1 MTDET
6 TVPARHVDIRLDGVE
21 IDGRLF
27 AYPVLLADLAE
38 ILPGEP
44 FAIPP
49 SKRNRGSWIWD
60 DAGVR
65 AGTKDEVHAEKLA
78 FSVDTVEREVRIE
91 GVPFGEEFGPRGS
104 TFPNRDFGTGYVM
117 VHRSEP
123 GPDQHVREVIVEQ
136 KVPRRRAAGK
146 KQAAPAAPATPA
158 APTPPA
164 VVGFADLNLKL
175 AVVQVLMY
183 EKGLLTPRFVV
194 DDFVDTCERE
204 IDLVTE
210 GYGPIPEVLAH
221 FAALEIPEELLA
233 QVDEISMDG
242 GNEIYLQVAPQ
253 WDGEDGAFDVAR
265 WDDLD
270 RLPGLR
276 SVTVMGGDEKTL
288 RLIRARGIDAE
299 LL

>member
-27 AYPVLLADLAE
+27 AYPVLLEDLAQ
-38 ILPGEP
+38 IFTTEP
-44 FAIPP
+44 FDIPP
-49 SKRNRGSWIWD
+49 SKRNRGSWWWR
-60 DAGVR
+60 AEGVA
-65 AGTKDEVHAEKLA
+65 AGTRDEVHAESLR
-78 FSVDTVEREVRIE
+78 FTVDEVDREVLIE
-91 GVPFGEEFGPRGS
+91 GVPFGEEFGPTGPTYPS
-104 TFPNRDFGTGYVM
+104 RDFGTGFVM
-117 VHRSEP
+117 VHRSDP

-136 KVPRRRAAGK
+136 KVPRRRAAPRK
-146 KQAAPAAPATPA
+146 KAPAPAAP
-158 APTPPA
+158 PTPPA

-210 GYGPIPEVLAH
+210 GHEPIPEVLAH

-233 QVDEISMDG
+233 EVDEIYMDG
-242 GNEIYLQVAPQ
+242 GNDVYLQVAPQ
-253 WDGEDGAFDVAR
+253 WDGESSAFDVRR

-270 RLPGLR
+270 RLPALR
-276 SVTVMGGDEKTL
+276 SVTVMGGDEATL
-288 RLIRARGIDAE
+288 ALLRDRGIDAQP
-299 LL
+299 L